1 MCLKPLKIR
10 NPVSTIHRNGGQK
23 AYIEVPCGHC
33 AECKKA
39 FRLSWRF
46 RSHYH
51 VQNCLE
57 KGGFVYFDTLTYSEE
72 YVPRLSH
79 YVDIEK
85 YGLTDFYVF
94 DNSHWRNFLKN
105 LRRQLDY
112 HYKGVKFTYFLTSE
126 YGTDERYTH
135 RPHYHPLFFINNKE
149 LITNFQFSEL
159 VSKCWKYGRT
169 DGLPYQSRAYVA
181 EHTYW
186 NKDSST
192 MKLCNYVSK
201 YVTKDSTFQKEI
213 DNRLSV
219 LKKHFDKEVYDTL
232 KRQVAMFHRQSQG
245 FGLSFLD
252 TLSYEDLD
260 YLLENNIVKLPD
272 KDKIVATLPLPMYYK
287 RHLYYVLKR
296 DDEGKY
302 FWQPNQRGL
311 EYLRKSF
318 HRNIVNLAK
327 SFNDKMLNMCSDDMN
342 YIVNLLNGRTLQD
355 LATYAVLYKDRTR
368 ALSAHPY
375 HLTYDEFPENYINTI
390 LSTAFVH
397 DEPLNEV
404 MHRDIERNNIYVP
417 VMGTFNELYKIID
430 YDVFLSQ
437 HVINQYTCTD
447 FVDFDMLLSFINSTQ
462 VEKNINTQIT
472 FEFIEQLEQKF
483 KHLEIYGY

>member
-10 NPVSTIHRNGGQK
+10 NPVSAIHRNGGQK

-33 AECKKA
+33 ADCKRSA
-39 FRLSWRF
+39 RLAWRF
-46 RSHYH
+46 RSHHH

-57 KGGFVYFDTLTYSEE
+57 TGGFVYFDTLTYSDD
-72 YVPRLSH
+72 YVPLLSH
-79 YVDIEK
+79 YIDIVK
-85 YGLTDFYVF
+85 FNLSDIFVF

-112 HYKGVKFTYFLTSE
+112 HYTGVKFTYFLTSE

-135 RPHYHPLFFINNKE
+135 RPHYHVLFFVNNKE
-149 LITNFQFSEL
+149 LITNFQFSKL
-159 VSKCWKYGRT
+159 VSKCWPYGRT
-169 DGLPYQSRAYVA
+169 DGLPYQTRAYVA

-219 LKKHFDKEVYDTL
+219 LKKHLDKEVYDTL
-232 KRQVAMFHRQSQG
+232 KRQVSMFHRQSQG
-245 FGLSFLD
+245 FGRSFIDNLSND
-252 TLSYEDLD
+252 DLD
-260 YLLENNIVKLPD
+260 DLLENNVVTLPD

-302 FWQPNQRGL
+302 YWQPNQRGL

-318 HRNIVNLAK
+318 YRNIDIVTK
-327 SFNDKMLNMCSDDMN
+327 SIHDKCLNMSDDDL
-342 YIVNLLNGRTLQD
+342 YTLYKLFNGRTFID
-355 LATYAVLYKDRTR
+355 LATYIVLYKDRTR
-368 ALSAHPY
+368 KLSAYPY
-375 HLTYDEFPENYINTI
+375 KLTFDEFPENYINTI

-397 DEPLNEV
+397 DEPFYEV
-404 MHRDIERNNIYVP
+404 MHRDTERNNIYVP
-417 VMGTFNELYKIID
+417 VMGTFNELYKIIA
-430 YDVFLSQ
+430 SP
-437 HVINQYTCTD
+437 
-447 FVDFDMLLSFINSTQ
+447 
-462 VEKNINTQIT
+462 
-472 FEFIEQLEQKF
+472 
-483 KHLEIYGY
+483 